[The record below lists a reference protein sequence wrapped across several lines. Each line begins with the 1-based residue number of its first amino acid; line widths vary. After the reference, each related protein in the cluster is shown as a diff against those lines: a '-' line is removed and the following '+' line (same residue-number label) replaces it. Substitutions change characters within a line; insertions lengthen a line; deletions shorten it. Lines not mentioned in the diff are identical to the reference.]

1 MRKQFI
7 AIIVVVAMIMVVT
20 LYLDDE
26 TSDGETDSIAEA
38 SISQTYYDTVSE
50 ALNAAQ
56 SGDVVRVL
64 TNCTIDTDV
73 SIPAGVTLLIPYS
86 STDTDGHELGNQ
98 VVNDD
103 VTSRKIAGDGYLY
116 LTITISPG
124 TNVDVYGS
132 LVVGGITGRFFTFD
146 YQGHTSDDFSK
157 IILNGTL
164 TVKSGGTVQCYGFIK
179 GSGSLSAMS
188 GSSVYEPF
196 VVTDFVGGDN
206 AYNLFKSGQSP
217 FNRYSIMNVQC
228 TMIINGGSFLYG
240 YANLYADGKYN
251 ETTVCIV
258 GNNSGLFV
266 TNNDSCI
273 TFTYDA
279 NKYVKAEW
287 ESNIWNDIGKTTIY
301 ISRGVT
307 FGSMTFSASGSSI
320 DTRDCVF
327 SFPYN
332 MDIILDNGNYDMTYS
347 YRVLPGSEITVSK
360 NATLNVNGSLY
371 VYDGLTDREFRDKY
385 YPTTDQLQSYDFD
398 TCGRLI
404 VNGTLNISSGATFV
418 GTVES
423 KIIGAKII
431 VSSNA
436 IIGECTV
443 KYGCN
448 YRASGVSNTTTSE
461 TSRVLSAMIF
471 DENGNKT
478 SIIAGKTYTSKS
490 IGILTNTSYT
500 YTNTST
506 GSSYTVMVNQT
517 VSGEWTYITDN
528 PSSTLTITSSAGAG
542 GSISPSGAKIVNYG
556 SNQTYIITSSD
567 NYVVSDVIVDGSSVG
582 AVNSYTFTNVT
593 GNHTINAIFKYSE
606 GTKTWTDPSTGYIYQ
621 ETKTTVGDTDCRVL
635 VSTSPSG
642 DKSTT
647 ATYVNDVIGIDT
659 VVAADGSFN
668 VNTHTAAVSSGKV
681 DQAVMTDDQLNEI
694 LKQIDLAESSTGAEN
709 PTINVVVTGSGSSD
723 VESTSLTLTGDLLTT
738 IGDLGIPM
746 NINTETG
753 NLNLDSDV
761 IKKLSTYGGD
771 LAIAIG
777 TVENSELN
785 DNQRKIVGDRTVISA
800 NVSSGTTII
809 HDLGGNVTVTMPYE
823 LKDGEKSS
831 DIVIW
836 YLDDSGN
843 VTEIHATYNE
853 TTKTVSFTTTH
864 FSYYVIAFDSP
875 SQGSSD
881 YTWLYVAIAIIAIVM
896 ICIVAYYIRTKRNA

>member
-1 MRKQFI
+1 
-7 AIIVVVAMIMVVT
+7 MVVT

-56 SGDVVRVL
+56 SGDVVRIL

-86 STDTDGHELGNQ
+86 STDTDGHELGNR

-132 LVVGGITGRFFTFD
+132 LIVGGITGRFFTFD

-157 IILNGTL
+157 VILNGTL
-164 TVKSGGTVQCYGFIK
+164 TVKSGGIVQCYGFIK

-228 TMIINGGSFLYG
+228 TMTINGGSFLYG

-273 TFTYDA
+273 TFTYNA

-301 ISRGVT
+301 ISGGAT

-385 YPTTDQLQSYDFD
+385 YPTTNQLQSYDFD

-404 VNGTLNISSGATFV
+404 VNGTLDISSGATFV
-418 GTVES
+418 GTIES

-448 YRASGVSNTTTSE
+448 YRASGVSSTTISE

-478 SIIAGKTYTSKS
+478 SIIAGKTYTSDS
-490 IGILTNTSYT
+490 IDTSTNTSYT

-506 GSSYTVMVNQT
+506 GSSYTVTVDQT
-517 VSGEWTYITDN
+517 ISGEWTYITDK
-528 PSSTLTITSSAGAG
+528 SSSALTITSSAGAG

-556 SNQTYIITSSD
+556 SNQTYIITSNN

-582 AVNSYTFTNVT
+582 AVYSYTFTNVT

-606 GTKTWTDPSTGYIYQ
+606 GTKTWTDPSTGYVYQ
-621 ETKTTVGDTDCRVL
+621 ETKTTVGDTDCMVL
-635 VSTSPSG
+635 VSISPSG

-647 ATYVNDVIGIDT
+647 ATYVNDVLGIDT
-659 VVAADGSFN
+659 VVEADGSFN
-668 VNTHTAAVSSGKV
+668 VNTHAAAVSSGKV
-681 DQAVMTDDQLNEI
+681 DQAVVTDDQLNEI

-738 IGDLGIPM
+738 IGGLGIPM

-753 NLNLDSDV
+753 SLNLDSDV

-853 TTKTVSFTTTH
+853 TTKTVSFTTAH
-864 FSYYVIAFDSP
+864 FSYYVIAFSSP

-881 YTWLYVAIAIIAIVM
+881 YTWLYVAIAIIAIAM